1 MFYLLNRRAVMF
13 FGSVLLWFVSTGVAL
28 SGKYNP
34 TISVGDAAPAW
45 KSLPGTD
52 DKTHSL
58 ADLKG
63 KSVVVVAF
71 TCNSCPYAVD
81 YEDRLIA
88 LAKKHAGADGR
99 AAVVAINVNKIP
111 EDSLS
116 EMKKRSV
123 EKQFPFAYLYDESQ
137 EIAKA
142 YGATFTPE
150 FFVLDAQRKIVYMGA
165 MDDETDASKVTVHY
179 VERAIAAALQ
189 GKSPE
194 VSETVGRGCFVRY
207 ARTRKKP

>member
-1 MFYLLNRRAVMF
+1 MLHMLSRRAVMML
-13 FGSVLLWFVSTGVAL
+13 GSVLCFSASAGVAL

-34 TISVGDAAPAW
+34 TLTVGDTAPAW

-52 DKTHSL
+52 DKSHSL
-58 ADLKG
+58 ADLKA

-88 LAKKHAGADGR
+88 LANKHAGANGR

-116 EMKKRSV
+116 EMKKRATS
-123 EKQFPFAYLYDESQ
+123 KQFPFAYLYDESQ

-150 FFVLDAQRKIVYMGA
+150 FFVLDAQRKVIYMGA
-165 MDDETDASKVTVHY
+165 MDDETDASKVTVNY
-179 VERAIAAALQ
+179 VERAIEAALQ
-189 GKSPE
+189 GKTPE
-194 VSETVGRGCFVRY
+194 VSETIGRGCFVRY